1 MFIFIAVNMVKIGR
15 GFQVANEVTGTLEL
29 PMYPVVYGI
38 AAGLFA
44 LSVVLLCDI
53 LKIYGGE
60 GNE

>member
-1 MFIFIAVNMVKIGR
+1 
-15 GFQVANEVTGTLEL
+15 
-29 PMYPVVYGI
+29 MYPVVYGI
-38 AAGLFA
+38 AGGLFA